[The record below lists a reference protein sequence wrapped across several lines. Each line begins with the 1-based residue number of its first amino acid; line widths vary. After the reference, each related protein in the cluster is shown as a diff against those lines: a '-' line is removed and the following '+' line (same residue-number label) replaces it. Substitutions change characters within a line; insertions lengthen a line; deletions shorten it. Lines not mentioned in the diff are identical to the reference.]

1 MPNDNSNL
9 APNDIIRLA
18 KQMKTDQLLQKLQHD
33 RELLVTRSE
42 IEGID
47 NQQEISKLE
56 KEISQ
61 LQRQQKDHK
70 SDSGF
75 IQENFKKQVILKERL
90 STLEQ
95 KRETVQLEV
104 YQSLKDEYES
114 ELKELT
120 NKLDSILKQIEIS
133 RQQTQPLI
141 QVLKYRMEELS
152 VRKDVEN
159 IPEEEFT
166 ERKKKLELE
175 SDEKMKYL
183 AALEYIVQQVK

>member
-61 LQRQQKDHK
+61 LQKQQKDHK

-75 IQENFKKQVILKERL
+75 IQENFKKQIILKERL
-90 STLEQ
+90 STLER

>member
-9 APNDIIRLA
+9 DPNDIIRLA
-18 KQMKTDQLLQKLQHD
+18 KKMKTDQLLQKLQHD

-75 IQENFKKQVILKERL
+75 IQENFKKQIILKERL
-90 STLEQ
+90 STLER

-114 ELKELT
+114 ELKELN

>member
-9 APNDIIRLA
+9 DPNDIIRLA

-47 NQQEISKLE
+47 NQQEITKLE

-75 IQENFKKQVILKERL
+75 IQENFKKQIILKERL
-90 STLEQ
+90 STLER

-114 ELKELT
+114 ELKELN

>member
-75 IQENFKKQVILKERL
+75 IQENFKKQSILKERL
-90 STLEQ
+90 STLER

-114 ELKELT
+114 ELKELN

>member
-75 IQENFKKQVILKERL
+75 IQENFKKQIILKERL
-90 STLEQ
+90 STLER

-104 YQSLKDEYES
+104 YQSLKDEYKS